1 MLWIPTWKGRKK
13 EKIRQVDSDTESEY
27 GWPKTTL
34 QIVIFRKFYFTSTD
48 QYCDLTAYVPGI
60 CQHFFL
66 VLNLR
71 RKTRR
76 EISVAACG
84 RRPSPLKTQSI
95 CAGIIQCNTERRKR
109 QLHTNEREIRI
120 TMRGKALKEKKSMFQ
135 YIGSGKDYS
144 RSNSF
149 FNGYFRGC

>member
-1 MLWIPTWKGRKK
+1 MTKNHL
-13 EKIRQVDSDTESEY
+13 
-27 GWPKTTL
+27 
-34 QIVIFRKFYFTSTD
+34 IFRKFNLTSTD
-48 QYCDLTAYVPGI
+48 QYCDLTAYVPAI

-84 RRPSPLKTQSI
+84 RRPCPLKTQSI

-120 TMRGKALKEKKSMFQ
+120 TMRGKALKEKNQCSNILVLVKITQGPTRFSMGILEGVKWQ
-135 YIGSGKDYS
+135 LGSDCRWFLRQKLKK
-144 RSNSF
+144 NI
-149 FNGYFRGC
+149 NCT

>member
-1 MLWIPTWKGRKK
+1 MLWIPTWKGN
-13 EKIRQVDSDTESEY
+13 SDK
-27 GWPKTTL
+27 WI
-34 QIVIFRKFYFTSTD
+34 QILNLNMDDQKPPCKLLFLENFIYLTSTD
-48 QYCDLTAYVPGI
+48 QYCDLTAYVPAI

-149 FNGYFRGC
+149 FNGNFRGC

>member
-1 MLWIPTWKGRKK
+1 MIHIIDGKKNNILAHPNHSFHIKCYESQPEKEEEKKKSDKWI
-13 EKIRQVDSDTESEY
+13 
-27 GWPKTTL
+27 
-34 QIVIFRKFYFTSTD
+34 QILNLNMDDQKPPCKLLFLENFIYLTSTD

-84 RRPSPLKTQSI
+84 RRPCPLKTQSI
-95 CAGIIQCNTERRKR
+95 CAGIIQCNTA
-109 QLHTNEREIRI
+109 REDNVSFIQ
-120 TMRGKALKEKKSMFQ
+120 KKEK
-135 YIGSGKDYS
+135 
-144 RSNSF
+144 
-149 FNGYFRGC
+149 

>member
-1 MLWIPTWKGRKK
+1 MNPNLKTKKKRKNQISGFRFWIWTWMTKNH
-13 EKIRQVDSDTESEY
+13 
-27 GWPKTTL
+27 L
-34 QIVIFRKFYFTSTD
+34 IFRKFNLTSTD
-48 QYCDLTAYVPGI
+48 QYCDLTAYVPAI

-84 RRPSPLKTQSI
+84 SRPCKLKTQSI

-109 QLHTNEREIRI
+109 QLHTDEREIRI

-144 RSNSF
+144 RSNLF
-149 FNGYFRGC
+149 FNGNFRGC